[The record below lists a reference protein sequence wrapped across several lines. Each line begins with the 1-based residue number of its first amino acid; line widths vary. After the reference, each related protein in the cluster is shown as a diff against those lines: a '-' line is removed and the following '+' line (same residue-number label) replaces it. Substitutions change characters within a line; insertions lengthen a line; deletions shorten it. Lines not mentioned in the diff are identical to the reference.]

1 MSKVLTTCF
10 RFNMDNPEH
19 AKAWD
24 YLHNYDK
31 DKIKS
36 TNVAAITAVNDY
48 FDRMGKLSDDP
59 YFETRQREEWFV
71 EQIVSEVGKAFI
83 AEMPKFL
90 ASLMLSL
97 NRGYPMQ
104 AIRNSEVRIY
114 SVADDIAPL
123 IHEIRKIGTNRG
135 QLAYYSNIG
144 QDSKV
149 RAEIGAIRIT
159 NETVMKRILAFLD
172 NPKFKVK

>member
-10 RFNMDNPEH
+10 RFNMENPEH

-48 FDRMGKLSDDP
+48 FDRMGKLADDP
-59 YFETRQREEWFV
+59 YFETRQREERFV

-97 NRGYPMQ
+97 NSSYPVQFKEIRAVPMGTVDSRGYAEDVSTSELAPTSATEGLETANNGDDDDFS
-104 AIRNSEVRIY
+104 AI
-114 SVADDIAPL
+114 DFDF
-123 IHEIRKIGTNRG
+123 IGG
-135 QLAYYSNIG
+135 
-144 QDSKV
+144 
-149 RAEIGAIRIT
+149 
-159 NETVMKRILAFLD
+159 
-172 NPKFKVK
+172 

>member
-1 MSKVLTTCF
+1 MK
-10 RFNMDNPEH
+10 NPEH

-36 TNVAAITAVNDY
+36 TNVAAIMAVNDY
-48 FDRMGKLSDDP
+48 FDRMGKLADDP
-59 YFETRQREEWFV
+59 YFETRQREERFV

-104 AIRNSEVRIY
+104 AVPVGTEDTRGYAGDGNPSAAEGLGSADSSENDDY
-114 SVADDIAPL
+114 SGIDFDF
-123 IHEIRKIGTNRG
+123 IGG
-135 QLAYYSNIG
+135 
-144 QDSKV
+144 
-149 RAEIGAIRIT
+149 
-159 NETVMKRILAFLD
+159 
-172 NPKFKVK
+172 

>member
-1 MSKVLTTCF
+1 MGKRKDKETVRTTCF
-10 RFNMDNPEH
+10 RFNMENPEH

-24 YLHNYDK
+24 YLHNYDR

-48 FDRMGKLSDDP
+48 FDRMKKLADDP
-59 YFETRQREEWFV
+59 YFETRQREERFIQ
-71 EQIVSEVGKAFI
+71 QIVSEVGKAFI

-104 AIRNSEVRIY
+104 SAPIQTIVPAVMPTATEDLKNADNSEN
-114 SVADDIAPL
+114 DDFSDIDFDFV
-123 IHEIRKIGTNRG
+123 GG
-135 QLAYYSNIG
+135 
-144 QDSKV
+144 
-149 RAEIGAIRIT
+149 
-159 NETVMKRILAFLD
+159 
-172 NPKFKVK
+172 

>member
-10 RFNMDNPEH
+10 RFNMENPEH

-24 YLHNYDK
+24 YLHNFDK

-36 TNVAAITAVNDY
+36 TNVAAIMAVNDY
-48 FDRMGKLSDDP
+48 FDRMGKLADDP
-59 YFETRQREEWFV
+59 YFETRQREERFV

-104 AIRNSEVRIY
+104 AVPVETENSRGYAEDGNPSAAEGFGNADNSENADY
-114 SVADDIAPL
+114 SGIDFDF
-123 IHEIRKIGTNRG
+123 IGG
-135 QLAYYSNIG
+135 
-144 QDSKV
+144 
-149 RAEIGAIRIT
+149 
-159 NETVMKRILAFLD
+159 
-172 NPKFKVK
+172 

>member
-36 TNVAAITAVNDY
+36 TNVAAITAVDDY
-48 FDRMGKLSDDP
+48 FDRMGKLADDP
-59 YFETRQREEWFV
+59 YFETRQREERFV

-97 NRGYPMQ
+97 NRSYPMQ
-104 AIRNSEVRIY
+104 TVPVGTENARGY
-114 SVADDIAPL
+114 A
-123 IHEIRKIGTNRG
+123 KIGNPSATEG
-135 QLAYYSNIG
+135 LKTSDEDDYSGIDFDFIG
-144 QDSKV
+144 
-149 RAEIGAIRIT
+149 G
-159 NETVMKRILAFLD
+159 
-172 NPKFKVK
+172 

>member
-1 MSKVLTTCF
+1 MGKDRECVRTTCF
-10 RFNMDNPEH
+10 RFNMDNSEH

-48 FDRMGKLSDDP
+48 FDRMGKLADDP
-59 YFETRQREEWFV
+59 YFETRQREERFIQ
-71 EQIVSEVGKAFI
+71 QIVSEVGKAFI

-104 AIRNSEVRIY
+104 AVS
-114 SVADDIAPL
+114 
-123 IHEIRKIGTNRG
+123 IGTENSRG
-135 QLAYYSNIG
+135 YAEDVRTSKLAPTSATEG
-144 QDSKV
+144 F
-149 RAEIGAIRIT
+149 
-159 NETVMKRILAFLD
+159 ETVNNSDDDDFSAIDFD
-172 NPKFKVK
+172 FIGG

>member
-10 RFNMDNPEH
+10 RFNMDKSEH

-24 YLHNYDK
+24 YLHNFDK

-48 FDRMGKLSDDP
+48 FDRMGRLADDP
-59 YFETRQREEWFV
+59 YFETRQREERFV

-104 AIRNSEVRIY
+104 AVPVGTENSRGYALSGNPSATEGLKTSDEDDY
-114 SVADDIAPL
+114 SGIDFDF
-123 IHEIRKIGTNRG
+123 IGG
-135 QLAYYSNIG
+135 
-144 QDSKV
+144 
-149 RAEIGAIRIT
+149 
-159 NETVMKRILAFLD
+159 
-172 NPKFKVK
+172 

>member
-1 MSKVLTTCF
+1 MGKDREYVRTTCF
-10 RFNMDNPEH
+10 RFNMENPEH

-48 FDRMGKLSDDP
+48 FDRMGRLADDP
-59 YFETRQREEWFV
+59 YFETRQREERFV
-71 EQIVSEVGKAFI
+71 EQIVSEVGKAFV

-97 NRGYPMQ
+97 NSSYPVQFKEIRAVTMGTVDGRGYAEDGNPSATEGFETTNNGDDDDFS
-104 AIRNSEVRIY
+104 AI
-114 SVADDIAPL
+114 DFDF
-123 IHEIRKIGTNRG
+123 IGG
-135 QLAYYSNIG
+135 
-144 QDSKV
+144 
-149 RAEIGAIRIT
+149 
-159 NETVMKRILAFLD
+159 
-172 NPKFKVK
+172 

>member
-1 MSKVLTTCF
+1 MGKDRECVRTTCF
-10 RFNMDNPEH
+10 RFNMENPEH

-36 TNVAAITAVNDY
+36 TNVAAIMAVNDY
-48 FDRMGKLSDDP
+48 FDRMGKLADDP
-59 YFETRQREEWFV
+59 YFETRQREERFV

-104 AIRNSEVRIY
+104 AVPVGTEDTRGYAGDGNPSATEGLKTSDEDDY
-114 SVADDIAPL
+114 SGIDFDF
-123 IHEIRKIGTNRG
+123 IGG
-135 QLAYYSNIG
+135 
-144 QDSKV
+144 
-149 RAEIGAIRIT
+149 
-159 NETVMKRILAFLD
+159 
-172 NPKFKVK
+172 

>member
-48 FDRMGKLSDDP
+48 FDRMGRLADDP
-59 YFETRQREEWFV
+59 YFETRQREERFIQ
-71 EQIVSEVGKAFI
+71 QIVSEVGKAFI

-104 AIRNSEVRIY
+104 AVPVETENSRGYAGDGNPSAAEGLGSADNSENDDY
-114 SVADDIAPL
+114 SGIDFDF
-123 IHEIRKIGTNRG
+123 IGG
-135 QLAYYSNIG
+135 
-144 QDSKV
+144 
-149 RAEIGAIRIT
+149 
-159 NETVMKRILAFLD
+159 
-172 NPKFKVK
+172 

>member
-48 FDRMGKLSDDP
+48 FDRMGKLADDP
-59 YFETRQREEWFV
+59 YFETRQREERFIQ
-71 EQIVSEVGKAFI
+71 QIVSEVGKAFI

-104 AIRNSEVRIY
+104 AVSVGTDNSRGFAEDGNSSATEGFENADNSENVDY
-114 SVADDIAPL
+114 SAIDFDF
-123 IHEIRKIGTNRG
+123 IGG
-135 QLAYYSNIG
+135 
-144 QDSKV
+144 
-149 RAEIGAIRIT
+149 
-159 NETVMKRILAFLD
+159 
-172 NPKFKVK
+172 

>member
-10 RFNMDNPEH
+10 RFKMDNPEH

-48 FDRMGKLSDDP
+48 FDRMGKLADDP
-59 YFETRQREEWFV
+59 YFENRQREERFV

-104 AIRNSEVRIY
+104 AVSAGTENSSAYVENSY
-114 SVADDIAPL
+114 PNATQGLKTSDEDDFSGIDFDF
-123 IHEIRKIGTNRG
+123 IGG
-135 QLAYYSNIG
+135 
-144 QDSKV
+144 
-149 RAEIGAIRIT
+149 
-159 NETVMKRILAFLD
+159 
-172 NPKFKVK
+172 

>member
-1 MSKVLTTCF
+1 MGKDRECVRTTCF
-10 RFNMDNPEH
+10 RFNMDNPDH

-24 YLHNYDK
+24 YLHNFDK

-48 FDRMGKLSDDP
+48 FDRMGRLADDP
-59 YFETRQREEWFV
+59 YFETRQREERFV

-97 NRGYPMQ
+97 NMGYPMRTAPIQ
-104 AIRNSEVRIY
+104 TVTVGTENSRGYAGDGNPSATEGLKTSDEDDY
-114 SVADDIAPL
+114 SGIDFDF
-123 IHEIRKIGTNRG
+123 IGG
-135 QLAYYSNIG
+135 
-144 QDSKV
+144 
-149 RAEIGAIRIT
+149 
-159 NETVMKRILAFLD
+159 
-172 NPKFKVK
+172 

>member
-48 FDRMGKLSDDP
+48 FDRMGKLADDP
-59 YFETRQREEWFV
+59 YFETRQREERFV

-97 NRGYPMQ
+97 NRSYPMQ
-104 AIRNSEVRIY
+104 TVPVGTENARGY
-114 SVADDIAPL
+114 A
-123 IHEIRKIGTNRG
+123 KIGNPSATEG
-135 QLAYYSNIG
+135 LKTSDEDDYSGIDFDFIG
-144 QDSKV
+144 
-149 RAEIGAIRIT
+149 G
-159 NETVMKRILAFLD
+159 
-172 NPKFKVK
+172 

>member
-48 FDRMGKLSDDP
+48 FDRMGRLADDP
-59 YFETRQREEWFV
+59 YFETRQREERFV

-104 AIRNSEVRIY
+104 AVPVGKENSRRYAEDGNPSATEGFGNADNSENDNY
-114 SVADDIAPL
+114 SGIDFDF
-123 IHEIRKIGTNRG
+123 IGG
-135 QLAYYSNIG
+135 
-144 QDSKV
+144 
-149 RAEIGAIRIT
+149 
-159 NETVMKRILAFLD
+159 
-172 NPKFKVK
+172 